1 MKLRAIILI
10 IVVAVIVLSVTGVIS
25 LHAMF
30 DSMFGKVDTGEDTT
44 LERTVNA
51 DEFSNLVIE
60 WAAGSIKIITADTNK
75 ITIQE
80 TKKSGNTHAMVTEY
94 DGDTM
99 TIRYA
104 SGISANMA
112 NLSAKHL
119 TITVP
124 QNWNCE
130 ELEINGAALDVNV
143 SGLTAGSV
151 ELSGAATKLNYT
163 GSFDELECDGAAAQL
178 KLDSSVAPSQVSING
193 AACKLDLII
202 PADTGFAVKTE
213 GMAVDFNSNSTC
225 SFSDNTYT
233 YGDGHCKVHIS
244 GLGCKVS
251 INVNSA
257 TPTSEQSLYSTAE
270 KLVNENKAA
279 AAIAFGKLD
288 DYSDARQRSI
298 DLWEELLLNATVT
311 TYGAGLVGIRN
322 DGTIIYHSHM
332 DNPLPEIETWSNMRS
347 LAAGQNHFVGL
358 KADGTVIAAG
368 SNEYGQCNVSGWT
381 DIVAIDC
388 GWDFTVGLKT
398 DGSVVYTGIA
408 GSAAAAQYWTD
419 IAMIE
424 AVSEN
429 IVGLKADGTAVA
441 LGNNETGLCNVP
453 VQDDIIDIYLDHE
466 RAIYL
471 RYDGSIKIMGNA
483 QFIDTEKVP
492 GLLTIESDGIYLA
505 GKMQDG
511 GMYFEGYE
519 QILPSASNVVDIV
532 DFSNRKLALKTDGT
546 LVLLFF
552 YSESMIK
559 TPEWTNIMLP

>member
-1 MKLRAIILI
+1 M
-10 IVVAVIVLSVTGVIS
+10 
-25 LHAMF
+25 
-30 DSMFGKVDTGEDTT
+30 
-44 LERTVNA
+44 
-51 DEFSNLVIE
+51 
-60 WAAGSIKIITADTNK
+60 
-75 ITIQE
+75 
-80 TKKSGNTHAMVTEY
+80 
-94 DGDTM
+94 
-99 TIRYA
+99 
-104 SGISANMA
+104 
-112 NLSAKHL
+112 
-119 TITVP
+119 
-124 QNWNCE
+124 
-130 ELEINGAALDVNV
+130 
-143 SGLTAGSV
+143 
-151 ELSGAATKLNYT
+151 
-163 GSFDELECDGAAAQL
+163 
-178 KLDSSVAPSQVSING
+178 
-193 AACKLDLII
+193 
-202 PADTGFAVKTE
+202 
-213 GMAVDFNSNSTC
+213 
-225 SFSDNTYT
+225 
-233 YGDGHCKVHIS
+233 
-244 GLGCKVS
+244 
-251 INVNSA
+251 
-257 TPTSEQSLYSTAE
+257 
-270 KLVNENKAA
+270 
-279 AAIAFGKLD
+279 
-288 DYSDARQRSI
+288 
-298 DLWEELLLNATVT
+298 LNATVT

-419 IAMIE
+419 IARVE